1 MKKYR
6 IIEVYLLNERLLRRH
21 FDYEIEEHNPSAQR
35 ERLAT
40 TFQLILHYNP
50 LMTADSQK
58 DIEYLKAIGRIC
70 AETLR
75 KMMNATRSGMTTRE
89 LDEIGRA
96 FLEAEG
102 ARSAPEITYNYPG
115 ATCISVSPVI
125 AHGIP
130 DEHILRESEL
140 IHIDVSAEL
149 DGYYADTG
157 ASLVVSK
164 RERNLEKLLD
174 ATKSTL
180 AKVLRVAKA
189 GNPLNGIGRT
199 VQIEARR
206 RGYNVIYDLTGH
218 GIGRRLHENP
228 SEILN
233 FYNPNDQRVLN
244 DGLVLAIEPFLTTGI
259 GRTVQEKDGWSIRT
273 MDRAIAAQFE
283 HTIVVTK
290 NEPIILT
297 L

>member
-1 MKKYR
+1 
-6 IIEVYLLNERLLRRH
+6 
-21 FDYEIEEHNPSAQR
+21 
-35 ERLAT
+35 
-40 TFQLILHYNP
+40 
-50 LMTADSQK
+50 MTADSEK
-58 DIEYLKAIGRIC
+58 DLQYLKAIGRVC

-75 KMMNATRSGMTTRE
+75 KMMGQVRVGMTTLE

-102 ARSAPEITYNYPG
+102 ARSAPQVTYNFPG

-130 DEHILRESEL
+130 NEHVLSEGEL

-157 ASLVVSK
+157 GSMIISK

-174 ATKSTL
+174 ATKATL
-180 AKVLRVAKA
+180 TKALRAAKA

-199 VQIEARR
+199 VQNEARR
-206 RGYNVIYDLTGH
+206 RGFNVIYDLTGH
-218 GIGRRLHENP
+218 GIGRKLHESP
-228 SEILN
+228 QEILN
-233 FYNPNDQRVLN
+233 FYNPIDRRILN
-244 DGLVLAIEPFLTTGI
+244 EGLVLAIEPFLTTGI
-259 GRTVQEKDGWSIRT
+259 GRVVEEKDGWSLRT
-273 MDRAIAAQFE
+273 MDKTIAAQFE

>member
-1 MKKYR
+1 
-6 IIEVYLLNERLLRRH
+6 
-21 FDYEIEEHNPSAQR
+21 
-35 ERLAT
+35 
-40 TFQLILHYNP
+40 
-50 LMTADSQK
+50 MTADSPK
-58 DIEYLKAIGRIC
+58 DIQYLKAIGRIC

-75 KMMNATRSGMTTRE
+75 KMMNATRVGMTTRE

-96 FLEAEG
+96 LLEAEG
-102 ARSAPEITYNYPG
+102 ARSAPQVTYNYPA

-130 DEHILRESEL
+130 DEHVLGEGEL

-164 RERNLEKLLD
+164 RDRDLARLLD
-174 ATKSTL
+174 ATKATL
-180 AKVLRVAKA
+180 SKALRAARA

-199 VQIEARR
+199 VHAEARK

-218 GIGRRLHENP
+218 GIGRGLHESP
-228 SEILN
+228 KSILN
-233 FYNPNDQRVLN
+233 FYDLDDRRVLTE
-244 DGLVLAIEPFLTTGI
+244 GLVLAIEPFLTTGI
-259 GRTVQEKDGWSIRT
+259 GRVVEQKDGWSLRT

-283 HTIVVTK
+283 HTIVVTR

-297 L
+297 Q

>member
-1 MKKYR
+1 
-6 IIEVYLLNERLLRRH
+6 
-21 FDYEIEEHNPSAQR
+21 
-35 ERLAT
+35 
-40 TFQLILHYNP
+40 
-50 LMTADSQK
+50 MTAESAI
-58 DIEYLKAIGRIC
+58 DIQRLKAIGRIC

-75 KMMNATRSGMTTRE
+75 KMMSQTRTGMTTRE

-96 FLEAEG
+96 FLESEG
-102 ARSAPEITYNYPG
+102 ARSAPQAMYKFPG

-130 DEHILRESEL
+130 NEHVLGQGEL

-157 ASLVVSK
+157 ASLIVSK
-164 RERNLEKLLD
+164 GERNLERLLD
-174 ATKSTL
+174 ATKATL
-180 AKVLRVAKA
+180 AKALHAAKA

-199 VQIEARR
+199 VQQEARK

-218 GIGRRLHENP
+218 GIGRKLHEEP
-228 SEILN
+228 TEILN
-233 FYNPNDQRVLN
+233 YYNPDDRRILN
-244 DGLVLAIEPFLTTGI
+244 EGLVLAIEPFLTTGAW
-259 GRTVQEKDGWSIRT
+259 RVVQERDNWSLRT
-273 MDRAIAAQFE
+273 SDNTIAAQFE

-290 NEPIILT
+290 NEPIVLT

>member
-1 MKKYR
+1 
-6 IIEVYLLNERLLRRH
+6 
-21 FDYEIEEHNPSAQR
+21 
-35 ERLAT
+35 
-40 TFQLILHYNP
+40 
-50 LMTADSQK
+50 MTADSEMEIQ
-58 DIEYLKAIGRIC
+58 YLKAIGRVC

-75 KMMNATRSGMTTRE
+75 KMTGAARAGMTTRE
-89 LDEIGRA
+89 LDEIGRV

-102 ARSAPEITYNYPG
+102 ARSAPQITYNFPN

-130 DEHILRESEL
+130 NEHVLQEGEL

-164 RERNLEKLLD
+164 RDRTVEKLLD
-174 ATKSTL
+174 ATRAAL
-180 AKVLRVAKA
+180 AKALHAAKA
-189 GNPLNGIGRT
+189 GNLINGIGRS
-199 VQIEARR
+199 VYNEARR

-218 GIGRRLHENP
+218 GIGRNLHENP
-228 SEILN
+228 KEILN
-233 FYNPNDQRVLN
+233 FYNPNDDRILN
-244 DGLVLAIEPFLTTGI
+244 EGLVLAIEPFLTTGV
-259 GRTVQEKDGWSIRT
+259 GRVIEESDGWSLRT
-273 MDRAIAAQFE
+273 SDRAIAAQFE
-283 HTIVVTK
+283 HTIVVTR